1 MLSAKRAVLP
11 ALRAM
16 RSRASSSAS
25 VLANHKQVHEQLNE
39 HKGVIGIHGGDHAV
53 YHAIAEVQTGRN
65 MERMRGGHYEVDT
78 QEFRVPMLV
87 DHINDPRTQ
96 EQWGPITTMDPYGM
110 FANRPTISA
119 TPACMEIPELVGKLK
134 PDGKVVL
141 DDYSINIVKVAVD
154 PVWHLPSLAS
164 KLGVEESELRD
175 KLAKWTQND
184 RLYDTDSDVYLP
196 SLGGTTA
203 YIFGDLSAIHD
214 PEKEVALRPHDE
226 CNGSD
231 VFGTDICTCRPYLV
245 YAIQGAAETAQ
256 RGGCGL
262 IVYYRKEGRAL
273 GEVTKFRVYNAR
285 TYQEGGDRPDTY
297 FKMTENIAGIEDAR
311 CQELMPDVLNWLGVK
326 QIDSLLSMSKDKYE
340 AIVGA
345 NIKVVNRDSLP
356 EDWVPKNAHVEIS
369 AKISAGYNAFQPKKD
384 DVDES
389 QSYLLTLD
397 AVRSRCNEVLGLAH
411 NGDLDHFEVDYQQ
424 MDMVVNR
431 VIKTI
436 RRNYPSLEV
445 PVHSRFRH
453 FNTGNVNRLGPM
465 EMAWQNSNV
474 SAIEQCRRRID
485 LAVTSVLLDAG
496 AGADWSFTDHR
507 FGAGAAYQR
516 SEGLAVATLDMFLDG
531 FFASDGVTQHV
542 DVAGLRGVDD
552 AGLGMGFQASP
563 GNPIIG
569 LGGRAE
575 LMRNLADALE
585 ANEHFFGGEMG
596 ARPGN
601 LLDHILAHSRQG
613 AGPANDGHRI
623 SVRVLWNAVI
633 EGLGGVFP
641 DPSGQGLG
649 DAYSHPKLAGGDDP
663 LNSYVPYHKLAQ
675 WLTYSLLD
683 PLESFGI
690 QFVDKWLLTGLAE
703 YRNGGLLIDT
713 GLLKTKDP
721 EALMR
726 EYKVEDEFVVE
737 WRALTVALLD
747 RVAVGVW
754 DRLGVT
760 QDKMPLGSVLEG
772 GTWQAGRDIA
782 TELRGADGAPPPVMI
797 ISEGNVF

>member
-1 MLSAKRAVLP
+1 
-11 ALRAM
+11 
-16 RSRASSSAS
+16 
-25 VLANHKQVHEQLNE
+25 
-39 HKGVIGIHGGDHAV
+39 
-53 YHAIAEVQTGRN
+53 

-78 QEFRVPMLV
+78 SEFKVPSLV
-87 DHINDPRTQ
+87 KHIDDPRTQ
-96 EQWGPITTMDPYGM
+96 AEWAPITTMDPFGM
-110 FANRPTISA
+110 HANRPTISA
-119 TPACMEIPELVGKLK
+119 TPACMEIPELQGKLK

-164 KLGVEESELRD
+164 KLKVDEGELRD

-184 RLYDTDSDVYLP
+184 LLYDTTSDVYLP

-214 PEKEVALRPHDE
+214 PDREVALRPHDE

-245 YAIQGAAETAQ
+245 YAIQGAAECAQ

-285 TYQEGGDRPDTY
+285 TYQEGGDRPETY

-311 CQELMPDVLNWLGVK
+311 CQELMPDVLKWLGVSRV
-326 QIDSLLSMSKDKYE
+326 DHLLSMSKDKYD
-340 AIVGA
+340 AIIGA
-345 NIKVVNRDSLP
+345 DIEVVNRESLP
-356 EDWVPKNAHVEIS
+356 EDWVPKNAFVEIS

-384 DVDES
+384 EVAEG

-397 AVRSRCNEVLGLAH
+397 AVRERCNKVVNLAG
-411 NGDLDHFEVDYQQ
+411 NGDTDHFEIDYQN
-424 MDMVVNR
+424 MDAVVNR

-436 RRNYPSLEV
+436 RRSYPSLEV
-445 PVHSRFRH
+445 PTHSRFRQ
-453 FNTGNVNRLGPM
+453 FNAGNVDRMSPVSV
-465 EMAWQNSNV
+465 AWNKTNI

-507 FGAGAAYQR
+507 FGGGSAYGR
-516 SEGLAVATLDMFLDG
+516 SEGLAVASLDMFMDG

-542 DVAGLRGVDD
+542 DAAGLRRIDTQT
-552 AGLGMGFQASP
+552 LGSAFQASDA
-563 GNPIIG
+563 NPLIG
-569 LGGRAE
+569 LAGRAT
-575 LMRNLADALE
+575 LMNKLADALD
-585 ANEHFFGGEMG
+585 ANEAYFGGEDG
-596 ARPGN
+596 SRPGH
-601 LLDHILAHSRQG
+601 LLDHILLH
-613 AGPANDGHRI
+613 ANNGGLANSGHRI

-641 DPSGQGLG
+641 DSSGMGLG
-649 DAYSHPKLAGGDDP
+649 DCYSHSKLVSEGDDQYASQIP
-663 LNSYVPYHKLAQ
+663 FHKLAQ

-703 YRNGGLLIDT
+703 YRNGGLLIDA
-713 GLLKTKDP
+713 GLLKCRDP
-721 EALMR
+721 EALNR
-726 EYKVEDEFVVE
+726 EYQVHDEFVVE
-737 WRALTVALLD
+737 WRALTVGLLD

-772 GTWQAGRDIA
+772 GTWQAGRDVA
-782 TELRGADGAPPPVMI
+782 KEVRGPDAPPPVMI